1 MHDRARFIFPV
12 ALGIAGISFAAGCA
26 NGHADSGFESSDENI
41 DAGGAV
47 SSSDGSGSN
56 VPDAG
61 SSHLGFSSD
70 ASADAAPASCDPCSV
85 TGPGTYCG
93 IDVTIDPYVTGGPFG
108 GFQSDVGTGFQSPIT
123 ITLSQPITWVSIDI
137 LDPDY
142 PDFIQVY
149 DATGTMTGQ
158 TQFADDGTPNVL
170 TDSTMGLGGSSIK
183 SIKLVP
189 DSRDYVAYDGL
200 TIIPAGCAP
209 PPPR

>member
-1 MHDRARFIFPV
+1 MHDRIRFVVPSV
-12 ALGIAGISFAAGCA
+12 LGIAAILFGGGCA
-26 NGHADSGFESSDENI
+26 NGHADDGFESPAETT
-41 DAGGAV
+41 DAGGAT
-47 SSSDGSGSN
+47 SQGDAATAHDSGA
-56 VPDAG
+56 PAK
-61 SSHLGFSSD
+61 GFSSD
-70 ASADAAPASCDPCSV
+70 AGPDSGSPTSCDPCLV
-85 TGPGTYCG
+85 AGPGIYCG
-93 IDVTIDPYVTGGPFG
+93 IDVSIDPYVTGGPFG
-108 GFQSDVGTGFQSPIT
+108 GFQSDPGTGFQNPIT